1 MKNYLYIFVL
11 YAILV
16 SASCHRKPEVIVPAV
31 NTVTANIL
39 NDFPTHIAVPN
50 LLDLSNKSNELYNS
64 IQTFV
69 ANPTDA
75 NLYTTQQTWY
85 ATRKIWEQSE
95 AFLFGPV
102 SFKGLDP
109 AIDDWPISYTE
120 IDSVLKSSNT
130 FTSAYIQN
138 LNTTL
143 KGFHP
148 IEYMIFGLGGAR
160 KANELTS
167 RQKDY
172 LLAVADNLKTITAQ
186 MYTEWQ
192 AQGGNYA
199 LQVSSAGTST
209 SVYKTRK
216 EALLEITNSMIGIIS
231 EVGEAKIGEPYT
243 VIDSMLEESP
253 FSGNSW
259 KDFAM
264 NIQGA
269 KNVYMCS
276 YSAAGSGLHALT
288 DLYNKSLDLKII
300 QKMDA
305 AFNNLNAY
313 TTKFGKAIYN
323 ERPAVESTVQILTDL
338 KKTLEDELIP
348 LIQTKVTN

>member
-1 MKNYLYIFVL
+1 MNKYIYIVLLYFI
-11 YAILV
+11 II
-16 SASCHRKPEVIVPAV
+16 SPSCHKKPAV
-31 NTVTANIL
+31 VEPDINIVTANIL
-39 NDFPTHIAVPN
+39 NDFPTHIAEPT
-50 LLDLSNKSNELYNS
+50 LLDLSNKSIELYNS

-69 ANPTDA
+69 TNSTDA
-75 NLYTTQQTWY
+75 NLLATQQVWY
-85 ATRKIWEQSE
+85 ASRKIWEQSE
-95 AFLFGPV
+95 GFLFGPV
-102 SFKGLDP
+102 SSKGLDP

-120 IDSVLKSSNT
+120 IDSVLNSSNV
-130 FTSAYIQN
+130 FTANYIQN
-138 LNTTL
+138 LNSTL

-148 IEYMIFGLGGAR
+148 IEYMIFGLGGTR
-160 KANELTS
+160 KASELTT

-172 LLAVADNLKTITAQ
+172 LLALAENLKTITAQ

-192 AQGGNYA
+192 PQGGNYS
-199 LQVSSAGTST
+199 LQVKTAGTSA

-216 EALLEITNSMIGIIS
+216 DALLEIANAMIGIIG

-243 VIDSMLEESP
+243 AMDSMLEESP

-276 YSAAGSGLHALT
+276 YSGNGSGLHALS
-288 DLYNKSLDLKII
+288 DLYNKSLDLKIT

-305 AFNNLNAY
+305 AINNLNAY
-313 TTKFGKAIYN
+313 TTKFGKAIYTQ
-323 ERPAVESTVQILTDL
+323 RPAVESTVQILNDL
-338 KKTLEDELIP
+338 KKTLDDELIP
-348 LIQTKVTN
+348 LIQTYVKN